1 MRPKEEDLP
10 LKLRYV
16 PNALLFVLCYIIC
29 IVLFHDLLAQSR
41 VLWCLVTA
49 AVTGGVFG
57 LVYLIRIKHQQFI
70 DEANQHIEQVKKEA
84 EADRQRRLAESRE
97 KEYAAKKEEKL
108 KQERIRRQVEELLA
122 RPGNEYYLE
131 TDIFLTEIAEETSM
145 LTIWNIWQKHHLAEV
160 SPKADAFIRKYKEA
174 ERMYGKLSNI
184 DSLKKELKMLL
195 R

>member
-1 MRPKEEDLP
+1 MRSKEDLP
-10 LKLRYV
+10 LKLRYA
-16 PNALLFVLCYIIC
+16 PNALLFIVCFIIC

-57 LVYLIRIKHQQFI
+57 LVYWIRIKYQQSI
-70 DEANQHIEQVKKEA
+70 DEANQRMEQVKKEA

-108 KQERIRRQVEELLA
+108 KQERIRQQVEELLA

-145 LTIWNIWQKHHLAEV
+145 LKIWNIWQKHQLAEV
-160 SPKADAFIRKYKEA
+160 SPKADEFILKYKEA
-174 ERMYGKLSNI
+174 ERMYGRLSNI
-184 DSLKKELKMLL
+184 DSLKKELRMLL
-195 R
+195 L